1 MIIHRYERLDSTNR
15 LAAEEGAPGEVFVAA
30 EQSAGRGRLDH
41 KWQSRAGENLLMS
54 AVFDVAGQ
62 PPAEVA
68 TFPLVAGLA
77 IARAVAGDSLRSSGS
92 WGHSPYN
99 EGGSC
104 NVVKIKWPND
114 VYIDS
119 RKVCG
124 ILCERHGDRI
134 VVGIGLNVRQRE
146 FPEELREKATSLALC
161 GIEAAVEEMLDRV
174 LTELG
179 LLYEEWRRGGFAALH
194 PRFAALD
201 FLKGREVTVMRTD
214 DDVAPA
220 CGVCGGIAADGSLLV
235 GDEKIFAGEV
245 RW

>member
-1 MIIHRYERLDSTNR
+1 MTGIEYVLHRYDKVDSTNR
-15 LAAEEGAPGEVFVAA
+15 IAAEAGKPGEVFVAA

-54 AVFDVAGQ
+54 AVFDVAGIA
-62 PPAEVA
+62 PGEVA

-77 IARAVAGDSLRSSGS
+77 VVFAIRKLFTLHSSLFLSL
-92 WGHSPYN
+92 
-99 EGGSC
+99 
-104 NVVKIKWPND
+104 KWPND

-146 FPEELREKATSLALC
+146 FPEELRGKATSLALC
-161 GIEAAVEEMLDRV
+161 GVEATVDEMLDRV
-174 LTELG
+174 LAELG
-179 LLYEEWRRGGFAALH
+179 SLYDEWRRGGFAALH
-194 PRFAALD
+194 PRFAARD

-214 DDVAPA
+214 DDAAPA
-220 CGVCGGIAADGSLLV
+220 RGVCGGIAADGSLLV